1 MSNIVQGKM
10 MSTEAYAFARHAFDR
25 FWRDFALVD
34 TNQAALIPAYT
45 FRSTMENFRNAV
57 IAYGETIRRFKTN
70 REHTTMKKHVPEE
83 TLKQFPTLIRIDPTT
98 YTFSLTAEL
107 EDAFKQ
113 ATGAVAAYAQ
123 AHN

>member
-1 MSNIVQGKM
+1 
-10 MSTEAYAFARHAFDR
+10 
-25 FWRDFALVD
+25 
-34 TNQAALIPAYT
+34 
-45 FRSTMENFRNAV
+45 
-57 IAYGETIRRFKTN
+57 
-70 REHTTMKKHVPEE
+70 MKKHVPEE

-113 ATGAVAAYAQ
+113 ATEAVAAYAQ